1 MPKAIITG
9 VSGQDGSHMSD
20 LLLSKG
26 YEVIGITRRTSNKNT
41 DRISHL
47 LNNRNFRV
55 VEGDVTDSHSITS
68 LLMQNK
74 DVDEFYN
81 FAAQSHVATSF
92 NQPHLTFDMT
102 GKSVINIL
110 QSIVDNNL
118 HHIRFYQASSS
129 EMFGSNYNTKVQYLD
144 SKDFPLYSGDS
155 FGITKIGSLEL
166 RSKIVKYQDEET
178 RFMPQSPYAVAKLAA
193 HHTVRIYRQA
203 HKLHASCGILFNHE
217 GPRRGEEFV
226 TRKITKWIGSYLR
239 WLNSNNLKAND
250 ISDICKD
257 GESIYASGI
266 QYSFPKLRLG
276 NLDAARDW
284 GYAPDYMEAAWLMLQ
299 QDAPDDYVICTE
311 KTRTI
316 RDFLDAAF
324 ACAGISSW
332 KHLVYIDPQFY
343 RPCEVEYLRG
353 SCKKA
358 KEKLNWSPKC
368 SFEDMVKEMVQNDSQ
383 L

>member
-1 MPKAIITG
+1 MPKAIISG
-9 VSGQDGSHMSD
+9 VTGQDGSHMSD

-55 VEGDVTDSHSITS
+55 VEGDISDSHSITS
-68 LLMQNK
+68 LLMSNK
-74 DVDEFYN
+74 NVDEFYN

-92 NQPHLTFDMT
+92 NQPNLTFDMT

-110 QSIVDNNL
+110 QAIVDNNL
-118 HHIRFYQASSS
+118 NHIRFYQASSS
-129 EMFGSNYNTKVQYLD
+129 EMFGSNYNTKVEY
-144 SKDFPLYSGDS
+144 SNAKDFNLFNGVNCRNLNLISN
-155 FGITKIGSLEL
+155 
-166 RSKIVKYQDEET
+166 IVKYQDEQT
-178 RFMPQSPYAVAKLAA
+178 NFMPQSPYAVAKLAA
-193 HHTVRIYRQA
+193 HHMVRIYRQA
-203 HKLHASCGILFNHE
+203 HNLHASCGILFNHE

-239 WLNSNNLKAND
+239 WLKSNNLKPND
-250 ISDICKD
+250 ISNICKD
-257 GESIYASGI
+257 GESIYASGV

-276 NLDAARDW
+276 NLNAARDW

-299 QDAPDDYVICTE
+299 QDKPDDYVICTE
-311 KTRTI
+311 RTRTI
-316 RDFLDAAF
+316 KDFLDTAF
-324 ACAGISSW
+324 YYANIPFW
-332 KHLVYIDPQFY
+332 NNLVYIDPKFY

-353 SCKKA
+353 SYKKA
-358 KEKLNWSPKC
+358 QEKLDWSPKC
-368 SFEDMVKEMVQNDSQ
+368 SFEDMVKEMVLNDSK

>member
-1 MPKAIITG
+1 MPKAIISG
-9 VSGQDGSHMSD
+9 VTGQDGSHMSD

-55 VEGDVTDSHSITS
+55 VEGDISDSHSITS
-68 LLMQNK
+68 LLMSNK
-74 DVDEFYN
+74 NVDEFYN

-92 NQPHLTFDMT
+92 NQPNLTFDMT

-110 QSIVDNNL
+110 QAIVDNNL
-118 HHIRFYQASSS
+118 NHIRFYQASSS
-129 EMFGSNYNTKVQYLD
+129 EMFGSNYNTKVEY
-144 SKDFPLYSGDS
+144 SNAKDFNLFNGVKCRNLNLISN
-155 FGITKIGSLEL
+155 
-166 RSKIVKYQDEET
+166 IVKYQDEQT
-178 RFMPQSPYAVAKLAA
+178 NFMPQSPYAVAKLAA
-193 HHTVRIYRQA
+193 HHMVRIYRQA
-203 HKLHASCGILFNHE
+203 HNLHASCGILFNHE

-239 WLNSNNLKAND
+239 WLKSNNLKPND

-257 GESIYASGI
+257 GESIYASGV

-276 NLDAARDW
+276 NLNAARDW

-299 QDAPDDYVICTE
+299 QDKPDDYVICTE
-311 KTRTI
+311 RTRTI
-316 RDFLDAAF
+316 KDFLDTAF
-324 ACAGISSW
+324 YYANIPFW
-332 KHLVYIDPQFY
+332 NNLVYIDPKFY

-353 SCKKA
+353 SYKKA
-358 KEKLNWSPKC
+358 QEKLGWSPKC
-368 SFEDMVKEMVQNDSQ
+368 YFEDMVKEMVLNDSK

>member
-9 VSGQDGSHMSD
+9 VTGQDGSHMSD

-26 YEVIGITRRTSNKNT
+26 YQVIGITRRTSNKNS
-41 DRISHL
+41 DRINHL
-47 LNNRNFRV
+47 FGNPNFRV

-74 DVDEFYN
+74 DVNEFYN

-129 EMFGSNYNTKVQYLD
+129 EMFGSNYNTKVQYFD
-144 SKDFPLYSGDS
+144 SDFPLWGGDS
-155 FGITKIGSLEL
+155 FGITPVRTLEL
-166 RSKIVKYQDEET
+166 RTKIVKYQDEET

-239 WLNSNNLKAND
+239 WLNSNNLKANN

-299 QDAPDDYVICTE
+299 QETPDDYVICTE
-311 KTRTI
+311 QTRTI
-316 RDFLDAAF
+316 RDFLDVAF
-324 ACAGISSW
+324 SCAGISDW
-332 KHLVYIDPQFY
+332 QHLVYIDPKFY

-358 KEKLNWSPKC
+358 REKLNWSPKR
-368 SFEDMVKEMVQNDSQ
+368 SFTDMVKEMVQNDSQ